1 MSSSPKLPMKTRS
14 PLMKRLRTYF
24 LTGVIVTAPISITV
38 YVTWSII
45 EWFDQKFLPLV
56 PKLPKKYDDYLI
68 LPFDL
73 PFDIPGLGLIVAV
86 LGLTIIGFL
95 TANLLGRS
103 IVRIGERLVDQMPIV
118 RGIYNVL
125 KQLFETVLQDSSQAF
140 QHAALV
146 EYPRRGLYTIG
157 FVAGDTKGEVLRRT
171 KLDLVS
177 VYVPTTPNPSSG
189 FILFIPR
196 EDIQLLDMT
205 VEQAMKYVVSVGVVV
220 PPDLKTKPMP
230 NNDVTPIEGGGVDG
244 AKGGADDSV
253 RKSA

>member
-1 MSSSPKLPMKTRS
+1 MSSSPKMPMKTRS
-14 PLMKRLRTYF
+14 PFMKRLRTYF

-45 EWFDQKFLPLV
+45 EWFDAKFLPLV
-56 PKLPKKYDDYLI
+56 PTLPKKYDDYLH

-73 PFDIPGLGLIVAV
+73 PFDIPGLGLVVAMV
-86 LGLTIIGFL
+86 GLTVIGFL

-103 IVRIGERLVDQMPIV
+103 IVRVGERLVDQMPIV
-118 RGIYNVL
+118 RGMYNVL

-157 FVAGDTKGEVLRRT
+157 FVAGDTKGEVLLRT
-171 KLDLVS
+171 ELDLVS

-196 EDIQLLDMT
+196 EDVRLLDMT

-220 PPDLKTKPMP
+220 PPDLGTKPMP
-230 NNDVTPIEGGGVDG
+230 TNDVTPIGGGKD
-244 AKGGADDSV
+244 GGA

>member
-1 MSSSPKLPMKTRS
+1 MNPTPKSVRS
-14 PLMKRLRTYF
+14 PFMSRMRTYF
-24 LTGVIVTAPISITV
+24 FTGVIVAAPISITI

-45 EWFDQKFLPLV
+45 EWFDEQFLPLV
-56 PKLPKKYDDYLI
+56 PDLPPHIAERLK

-73 PFDIPGLGLIVAV
+73 PFDIPGLGLIVALV
-86 LGLTIIGFL
+86 GLTLIGFL

-103 IVRIGERLVDQMPIV
+103 IVKFGERLVDRMPIV

-125 KQLFETVLQDSSQAF
+125 KQLFETVLTDSSKAF
-140 QHAALV
+140 QYAALV

-157 FVAGDTKGEVLRRT
+157 FVAGDTRGEVVRRAEM
-171 KLDLVS
+171 DLVS

-196 EDIQLLDMT
+196 EDVRILDMT

-220 PPDLKTKPMP
+220 PPDLKTRPLP
-230 NNDVTPIEGGGVDG
+230 TNDPTPGDG
-244 AKGGADDSV
+244 EPDV
-253 RKSA
+253 RRSA

>member
-1 MSSSPKLPMKTRS
+1 MNPTPKSLRS
-14 PLMKRLRTYF
+14 PFMARMRTYF
-24 LTGVIVTAPISITV
+24 FTGVIVAAPISITI

-45 EWFDQKFLPLV
+45 EWFDEQFLPLV
-56 PKLPKKYDDYLI
+56 PDLPPHIAERLK

-73 PFDIPGLGLIVAV
+73 PFEIPGLGLIVALV
-86 LGLTIIGFL
+86 GLTVIGFL

-103 IVRIGERLVDQMPIV
+103 IVKLGERLVDRMPIV

-125 KQLFETVLQDSSQAF
+125 KQLFETVLTDSSKAF

-171 KLDLVS
+171 ELDLVS

-196 EDIQLLDMT
+196 EDVRVLDMS

-220 PPDLKTKPMP
+220 PPDLKTRPLP
-230 NNDVTPIEGGGVDG
+230 NNDAAAGDKDPD
-244 AKGGADDSV
+244 V
-253 RKSA
+253 RRSA

>member
-1 MSSSPKLPMKTRS
+1 MSSAPKPVRS
-14 PLMKRLRTYF
+14 PFMARMRTYF
-24 LTGVIVTAPISITV
+24 LTGVIVAAPISITV

-45 EWFDQKFLPLV
+45 EWFDEQFLPLI
-56 PKLPKKYDDYLI
+56 PDLPPHIAERLK

-73 PFDIPGLGLIVAV
+73 PFEIPGLGLIVALV
-86 LGLTIIGFL
+86 GLTVIGFL

-103 IVRIGERLVDQMPIV
+103 IVKFGERLVDRMPIV

-125 KQLFETVLQDSSQAF
+125 KQLFETVLTDSSQAF

-157 FVAGDTKGEVLRRT
+157 FVAGDTRGEVVRRT
-171 KLDLVS
+171 ELDLVS

-196 EDIQLLDMT
+196 EDVRVLDMT

-220 PPDLKTKPMP
+220 PPDLKTRPLP
-230 NNDVTPIEGGGVDG
+230 TNDVAAGE
-244 AKGGADDSV
+244 KGPDV
-253 RKSA
+253 RRSA

>member
-1 MSSSPKLPMKTRS
+1 MTSAPKSPLKTRS

-24 LTGVIVTAPISITV
+24 LTGVIVTAPISITL

-45 EWFDQKFLPLV
+45 AWFDQQFLPLV
-56 PKLPKKYDDYLI
+56 PKLPQKYDDMLI
-68 LPFDL
+68 LPFEM
-73 PFDIPGLGLIVAV
+73 PFNIPGLGLIVAV
-86 LGLTIIGFL
+86 LGLTVIGFL

-140 QHAALV
+140 QYAALV

-157 FVAGDTKGEVLRRT
+157 FVAGDTKGEVLRRLE
-171 KLDLVS
+171 LDLVS

-196 EDIQLLDMT
+196 EDVQLLDMS

-220 PPDLKTKPMP
+220 PPDLKTRPMP
-230 NNDVTPIEGGGVDG
+230 TNDAKPVSGGDVDG
-244 AKGGADDSV
+244 GTSGGV

>member
-1 MSSSPKLPMKTRS
+1 MNPTPKSVRS
-14 PLMKRLRTYF
+14 PFMARMRTYF
-24 LTGVIVTAPISITV
+24 LTGVIVAAPISITI

-45 EWFDQKFLPLV
+45 EWFDEQFLPLV
-56 PKLPKKYDDYLI
+56 PDLPPHIAERLK

-73 PFDIPGLGLIVAV
+73 PFEIPGLGLVVALV
-86 LGLTIIGFL
+86 GLTVIGFL

-103 IVRIGERLVDQMPIV
+103 VVKLGERLVDRMPIV

-125 KQLFETVLQDSSQAF
+125 KQLFETVLTDSSKAF

-171 KLDLVS
+171 ELDLVS

-196 EDIQLLDMT
+196 EDVRVLDMT

-220 PPDLKTKPMP
+220 PPDLKARPLPT
-230 NNDVTPIEGGGVDG
+230 NDPASVDG
-244 AKGGADDSV
+244 DPDV
-253 RKSA
+253 RRSA

>member
-1 MSSSPKLPMKTRS
+1 MARM
-14 PLMKRLRTYF
+14 RTYF
-24 LTGVIVTAPISITV
+24 LTGVIVAAPISITV

-45 EWFDQKFLPLV
+45 EWFDEQFLPLI
-56 PKLPKKYDDYLI
+56 PDLPPHIAERLK

-73 PFDIPGLGLIVAV
+73 PFEIPGLGLIVALV
-86 LGLTIIGFL
+86 GLTVIGFL

-103 IVRIGERLVDQMPIV
+103 IVKFGERLVDRMPIV

-125 KQLFETVLQDSSQAF
+125 KQLFETVLTDSSQAF

-157 FVAGDTKGEVLRRT
+157 FVAGDTRGEVVRRT
-171 KLDLVS
+171 ELDLVS

-196 EDIQLLDMT
+196 EDVRVLDMT

-220 PPDLKTKPMP
+220 PPDLKTRPLP
-230 NNDVTPIEGGGVDG
+230 TNDVAAGDKDPD
-244 AKGGADDSV
+244 V
-253 RKSA
+253 RRSA

>member
-1 MSSSPKLPMKTRS
+1 MARM
-14 PLMKRLRTYF
+14 RTYF
-24 LTGVIVTAPISITV
+24 LTGVIVAAPISITV

-45 EWFDQKFLPLV
+45 EWFDEQFLPLI
-56 PKLPKKYDDYLI
+56 PDLPPHIAERLK

-73 PFDIPGLGLIVAV
+73 PFEIPGLGLIVALV
-86 LGLTIIGFL
+86 GLTVIGFL

-103 IVRIGERLVDQMPIV
+103 IVKFGERLVDRMPIV

-125 KQLFETVLQDSSQAF
+125 KQLFETVLTDSSQAF

-157 FVAGDTKGEVLRRT
+157 FVAGDTRGEVVRRT
-171 KLDLVS
+171 ELDLVS

-196 EDIQLLDMT
+196 EDVRVLDMT

-220 PPDLKTKPMP
+220 PPDLKTRPLP
-230 NNDVTPIEGGGVDG
+230 TNDVAAGEKDPD
-244 AKGGADDSV
+244 V
-253 RKSA
+253 RRSA

>member
-1 MSSSPKLPMKTRS
+1 MSSSKKSKRS
-14 PLMKRLRTYF
+14 PFMGRMRTYF
-24 LTGVIVTAPISITV
+24 LTGVIVAAPISITV

-45 EWFDQKFLPLV
+45 EWFDAQFLPLV
-56 PKLPKKYDDYLI
+56 PDLPPHISERLKM
-68 LPFDL
+68 PFDL
-73 PFDIPGLGLIVAV
+73 PFDIPGLGLIVALV
-86 LGLTIIGFL
+86 GLTVIGFL

-103 IVRIGERLVDQMPIV
+103 IVKFGERLVDRMPIV

-140 QHAALV
+140 QYAALV

-171 KLDLVS
+171 ELDLVS

-196 EDIQLLDMT
+196 EDVRLLDMT

-220 PPDLKTKPMP
+220 PPDLKTRPMP
-230 NNDVTPIEGGGVDG
+230 KNDATPAGD
-244 AKGGADDSV
+244 KGSDV
-253 RKSA
+253 RRSA

>member
-1 MSSSPKLPMKTRS
+1 MSSAPKPVRS
-14 PLMKRLRTYF
+14 PFMARMRTYF
-24 LTGVIVTAPISITV
+24 LTGVIVAAPISITV

-45 EWFDQKFLPLV
+45 EWFDEQFLPLI
-56 PKLPKKYDDYLI
+56 PDLPPHIAERLK

-73 PFDIPGLGLIVAV
+73 PFEIPGLGLIVALV
-86 LGLTIIGFL
+86 GLTVIGFL

-103 IVRIGERLVDQMPIV
+103 IVKFGERLVDRMPIV

-125 KQLFETVLQDSSQAF
+125 KQLFETVLTDSSQAF

-157 FVAGDTKGEVLRRT
+157 FVAGDTRGEVVRRT
-171 KLDLVS
+171 ELDLVS

-196 EDIQLLDMT
+196 EDVRVLDMT

-220 PPDLKTKPMP
+220 PPDLKTRPLP
-230 NNDVTPIEGGGVDG
+230 TNDVAAGEKDPD
-244 AKGGADDSV
+244 V
-253 RKSA
+253 RRSA

>member
-1 MSSSPKLPMKTRS
+1 MARM
-14 PLMKRLRTYF
+14 RTYF
-24 LTGVIVTAPISITV
+24 LTGVIVAAPISITV

-45 EWFDQKFLPLV
+45 EWFDEQFLPLI
-56 PKLPKKYDDYLI
+56 PDLPPHIAERLK

-73 PFDIPGLGLIVAV
+73 PFEIPGLGLIVALV
-86 LGLTIIGFL
+86 GLTVIGFL

-103 IVRIGERLVDQMPIV
+103 IVKFGERLVDRMPIV

-125 KQLFETVLQDSSQAF
+125 KQLFETVLTDSSQAF

-157 FVAGDTKGEVLRRT
+157 FVAGDTRGEVVRRT
-171 KLDLVS
+171 ELDMVS

-196 EDIQLLDMT
+196 EDVRVLDMT

-220 PPDLKTKPMP
+220 PPDLKTRPLP
-230 NNDVTPIEGGGVDG
+230 TNDVAAGEKDPD
-244 AKGGADDSV
+244 V
-253 RKSA
+253 RRSA